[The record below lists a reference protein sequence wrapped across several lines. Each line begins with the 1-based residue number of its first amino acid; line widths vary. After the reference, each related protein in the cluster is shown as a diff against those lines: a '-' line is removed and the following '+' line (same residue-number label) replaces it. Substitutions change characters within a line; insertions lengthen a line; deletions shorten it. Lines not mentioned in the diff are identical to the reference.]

1 MIRGMVAR
9 GLFPAVLGG
18 SLACTWA
25 GLNAGW
31 SPSLVVMVVIFGSS
45 LPVLAA
51 QRFLPAA
58 ETWRTSAR
66 HMGLDLL
73 HMASTGLSAELYR
86 TLTFGALLSVA
97 VALHAWVG
105 GSVWPVGWPLWAQL
119 PLALVV
125 GDLGAYVVHRAC
137 HRFPL
142 LWRVHAMHHSSDRL
156 HAYAGARNHP
166 LNAMLAHGSQL
177 LAITILGAPAETLAL
192 VSAFTGV
199 HGILQHAN
207 VDLRYGPLNWIFAT
221 ADLHRWHHST
231 SPRESNT
238 NFGNNLALWDIVFG
252 TRRLP
257 AGRPRE
263 VGIGDLRVP
272 ENFFAHLALPF
283 VLGRWQVVATVVPA
297 VEPVAPVHGPSV
309 VGVQRSSSISEV

>member
-1 MIRGMVAR
+1 MVRWLVAR
-9 GLFPAVLGG
+9 ALFPLVLGG
-18 SLACTWA
+18 SVACTVA
-25 GLNAGW
+25 GLAAGW
-31 SPSLVVMVVIFGSS
+31 SPSLVVMAVIFGAS

-58 ETWRTSAR
+58 ETWRVAPR
-66 HMGLDLL
+66 HLGLDLL
-73 HMASTGLSAELYR
+73 HMASTGVSAELYR

-97 VALHAWVG
+97 VALHGWVG
-105 GSVWPVGWPLWAQL
+105 GSVWPLGWPWWVQL
-119 PLALVV
+119 ALALVI
-125 GDLGAYVVHRAC
+125 GDLGAYAVHRAC

-142 LWRVHAMHHSSDRL
+142 LWRVHAMHHSSERL

-177 LAITILGAPAETLAL
+177 LVVTILGASTDTLAL

-207 VDLRYGPLNWIFAT
+207 VDMRYGPLNWVFAT

-231 SPRESNT
+231 RLRESNT

-257 AGRPRE
+257 AGRPAE
-263 VGIGDLRVP
+263 VGIGGVDLP
-272 ENFFAHLALPF
+272 ENFFAHLVSPF
-283 VLGRWQVVATVVPA
+283 VLYKWAVAVAVSVVPMS
-297 VEPVAPVHGPSV
+297 EREQAPPS
-309 VGVQRSSSISEV
+309 

>member
-1 MIRGMVAR
+1 MVRWVAAR
-9 GLFPAVLGG
+9 ALFPVVLGA
-18 SLACTWA
+18 SVACTVA
-25 GLNAGW
+25 GVEAGHN
-31 SPSLVVMVVIFGSS
+31 PSLVVMGVIFGSS

-51 QRFLPAA
+51 QRWMPAVQ
-58 ETWRTSAR
+58 TWRVGPR
-66 HMGLDLL
+66 HVGLDLL
-73 HMASTGLSAELYR
+73 HMASTGLSAELFR
-86 TLTFGALLSVA
+86 TLTFGVLLSIA
-97 VALHAWVG
+97 VTVHGWVG
-105 GSVWPVGWPLWAQL
+105 GSVWPLAWPWWLQL
-119 PLALVV
+119 PLALVI

-142 LWRVHAMHHSSDRL
+142 LWRVHAMHHSSERM

-192 VSAFTGV
+192 VSVFTGV

-207 VDLRYGPLNWIFAT
+207 VDMRYGPLNWIFAT

-231 SPRESNT
+231 RSSESNT

-257 AGRPRE
+257 AGRPAD
-263 VGIGDLRVP
+263 VGIYGLELP
-272 ENFFAHLALPF
+272 ENFFAHLVSPF
-283 VLGRWQVVATVVPA
+283 VLRRWEVGKRLPPA
-297 VEPVAPVHGPSV
+297 
-309 VGVQRSSSISEV
+309 